1 MEFKKRKKN
10 EKEIKF
16 SNKNYKKKIL
26 KKEKKIW
33 KEKSKKN
40 IRDDP

>member
-16 SNKNYKKKIL
+16 SNKNYKKKFL
-26 KKEKKIW
+26 KKRKKFEKKNPKRI
-33 KEKSKKN
+33 
-40 IRDDP
+40 